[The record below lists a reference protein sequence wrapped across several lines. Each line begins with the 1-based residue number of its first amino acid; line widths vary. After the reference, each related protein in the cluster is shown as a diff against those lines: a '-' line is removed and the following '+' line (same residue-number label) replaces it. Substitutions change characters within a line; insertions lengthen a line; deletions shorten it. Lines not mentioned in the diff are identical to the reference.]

1 MNSTA
6 WWKGFRC
13 FLDWIYV
20 KGHRWTWKT
29 CYWHGPVG
37 WLHSHFVHA
46 DHHTDV
52 LDVAREATEANASRL
67 VLTHIGFP
75 TPNKLIEDFFVQ
87 GMDAFYSGQI
97 ILGSDGMDIEL
108 LP

>member
-1 MNSTA
+1 MKIVDIMLNAILDEPDLLAIPAVVSIVA
-6 WWKGFRC
+6 QFR
-13 FLDWIYV
+13 
-20 KGHRWTWKT
+20 GA
-29 CYWHGPVG
+29 
-37 WLHSHFVHA
+37 S

-52 LDVAREATEANASRL
+52 LDVARAAAEANASRL

-75 TPNKLIEDFFVQ
+75 TPNKLIEDFSVE

-97 ILGSDGMDIEL
+97 ILGSDGMDIPL